1 MYVTYTYTLVPQL
14 ITRFILQQQITHTC
28 IHMHFVLQCSASRL
42 HAAIY
47 NNNKCMRAAAI
58 FFCTR
63 IALMQNIRFI
73 CDVIRDS
80 MLAICWTCDKRA
92 QRHDNGDISGS
103 MTCHTNTCTQ
113 FKYVCVCGEKVLKK
127 YIKHGYAHFCN
138 SLKWNFNMLHC
149 HISHS
154 FINAMYTCQQRAAA
168 AAAALPCNMPRQK
181 WVNKLQC
188 RFRPFRSF
196 RPFHL
201 WKASKK
207 SLLHTRLLVCVWC
220 VWKYV
225 FICIWGDMRR
235 TYTAHRLTIVQI
247 CVSIYI
253 CMYICI

>member
-1 MYVTYTYTLVPQL
+1 MSP
-14 ITRFILQQQITHTC
+14 IHTHLCHNSLRALFYNNRSHIHAYTC
-28 IHMHFVLQCSASRL
+28 ILRCNAQP
-42 HAAIY
+42 AA
-47 NNNKCMRAAAI
+47 CMPQYTTTINAWRRQQY

-201 WKASKK
+201 WKAIKK

-247 CVSIYI
+247 CVSIYV